1 MNIIICDDRID
12 DRKNLSDLLSDYGE
26 KKNYEFAITEYDSG
40 EQLCEE
46 QSALEACQIL
56 FLDINM
62 QGMDGLKTAMRIK
75 EKYPKLPV
83 VLVTAYMNYA
93 LDGYKVKASR
103 FLLKDNLADTIE
115 ECMDDLI
122 AEINKNRR
130 ILEFRFV
137 EGTIKLYADD
147 IIYIETELHKNVFYT
162 EKGTFQIYKKL
173 DELEN
178 EFKDMGFV
186 RAHLSFLVNELNQI
200 GIKKICMGRST
211 DFLLPLPVFRQ
222 FADDWYAADI
232 PVPFH
237 AFPRPWGCPQ
247 SRHRNSRHQSPAS
260 VFRLSLPVHG
270 LRFYPQRR

>member
-115 ECMDDLI
+115 GGNTVIVIEHNLEVIKTADYIIDMGPEGG
-122 AEINKNRR
+122 AGGGTVVAAGTPEEICEVEESYTGQYLKG
-130 ILEFRFV
+130 ILER
-137 EGTIKLYADD
+137 
-147 IIYIETELHKNVFYT
+147 
-162 EKGTFQIYKKL
+162 
-173 DELEN
+173 
-178 EFKDMGFV
+178 
-186 RAHLSFLVNELNQI
+186 
-200 GIKKICMGRST
+200 
-211 DFLLPLPVFRQ
+211 
-222 FADDWYAADI
+222 
-232 PVPFH
+232 
-237 AFPRPWGCPQ
+237 
-247 SRHRNSRHQSPAS
+247 
-260 VFRLSLPVHG
+260 
-270 LRFYPQRR
+270 

>member
-26 KKNYEFAITEYDSG
+26 KKNYEFAITAYESG

-46 QSALEACQIL
+46 QSALEACQLL

-75 EKYPKLPV
+75 EKYPKLLV

-200 GIKKICMGRST
+200 GIKIDMY
-211 DFLLPLPVFRQ
+211 RQ
-222 FADDWYAADI
+222 EYRFTPAFAFIQA
-232 PVPFH
+232 V
-237 AFPRPWGCPQ
+237 
-247 SRHRNSRHQSPAS
+247 
-260 VFRLSLPVHG
+260 
-270 LRFYPQRR
+270 

>member
-26 KKNYEFAITEYDSG
+26 KKNYEFAITEYESG

-46 QSALEACQIL
+46 QSALEACQLL

-147 IIYIETELHKNVFYT
+147 I
-162 EKGTFQIYKKL
+162 
-173 DELEN
+173 
-178 EFKDMGFV
+178 
-186 RAHLSFLVNELNQI
+186 SFLVNMRYITKISGYVMTLTT
-200 GIKKICMGRST
+200 GKK
-211 DFLLPLPVFRQ
+211 
-222 FADDWYAADI
+222 I
-232 PVPFH
+232 PVPK
-237 AFPRPWGCPQ
+237 ARYAQVKREYMLYKGEE
-247 SRHRNSRHQSPAS
+247 
-260 VFRLSLPVHG
+260 
-270 LRFYPQRR
+270 

>member
-26 KKNYEFAITEYDSG
+26 KKNYEFTITEYDSG
-40 EQLCEE
+40 EQLCED
-46 QSALEACQIL
+46 QSALEACQLL

-147 IIYIETELHKNVFYT
+147 IIYIGYGIRAGTSKFSCKYEVHHKNQRLCDDTYHG
-162 EKGTFQIYKKL
+162 KKDSGSQGTICTGEEGIYA
-173 DELEN
+173 
-178 EFKDMGFV
+178 V
-186 RAHLSFLVNELNQI
+186 
-200 GIKKICMGRST
+200 
-211 DFLLPLPVFRQ
+211 
-222 FADDWYAADI
+222 
-232 PVPFH
+232 
-237 AFPRPWGCPQ
+237 
-247 SRHRNSRHQSPAS
+247 
-260 VFRLSLPVHG
+260 
-270 LRFYPQRR
+270 

>member
-26 KKNYEFAITEYDSG
+26 KKNYEFTITEYESG

-46 QSALEACQIL
+46 QSALEACQLL

-115 ECMDDLI
+115 EI
-122 AEINKNRR
+122 
-130 ILEFRFV
+130 
-137 EGTIKLYADD
+137 G
-147 IIYIETELHKNVFYT
+147 
-162 EKGTFQIYKKL
+162 
-173 DELEN
+173 
-178 EFKDMGFV
+178 
-186 RAHLSFLVNELNQI
+186 RASCRERV
-200 GIKKICMGRST
+200 
-211 DFLLPLPVFRQ
+211 
-222 FADDWYAADI
+222 
-232 PVPFH
+232 
-237 AFPRPWGCPQ
+237 
-247 SRHRNSRHQSPAS
+247 
-260 VFRLSLPVHG
+260 
-270 LRFYPQRR
+270 

>member
-26 KKNYEFAITEYDSG
+26 KKNYEFTITEYDSG

-46 QSALEACQIL
+46 QSALEACQLL

-162 EKGTFQIYKKL
+162 ETELHKNVFYTEKGTFQIYKKL

-178 EFKDMGFV
+178 ELKNMGFV
-186 RAHLSFLVNELNQI
+186 RAHLSFLVNMKYITQI
-200 GIKKICMGRST
+200 SSYVMTLTTGKK
-211 DFLLPLPVFRQ
+211 
-222 FADDWYAADI
+222 I
-232 PVPFH
+232 PVPK
-237 AFPRPWGCPQ
+237 ARYAQVKREYMLYKGEE
-247 SRHRNSRHQSPAS
+247 
-260 VFRLSLPVHG
+260 
-270 LRFYPQRR
+270 